1 VAQLVELYEQL
12 RGEAGPVQV
21 KAPEIALQHNIGIGR
36 TATGSVSCVHI
47 LGIG

>member
-21 KAPEIALQHNIGIGR
+21 EDPEVALQHNIGIGR
-36 TATGSVSCVHI
+36 FATGSVGCVHI
-47 LGIG
+47 LGR